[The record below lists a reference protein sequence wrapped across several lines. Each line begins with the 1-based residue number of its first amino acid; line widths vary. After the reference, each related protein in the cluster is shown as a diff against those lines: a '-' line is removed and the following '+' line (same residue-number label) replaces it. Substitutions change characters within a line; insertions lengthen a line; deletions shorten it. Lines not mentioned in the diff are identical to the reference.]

1 VSRQA
6 SLATLGGRV
15 ESHGK
20 AAERVIVERL
30 RAALPAPEFGLYPNA
45 EWLGPMR
52 EGGPARDGEADLVV
66 VHEEMGILV
75 LEVKSGTPSRDGQGR
90 WWIGGHELSRDPFKQ
105 ASDSKHQ
112 LVRKLQALPDWP
124 PRTEPRAGHAIA
136 LPDVDLA
143 SLPGGHVL
151 LGADAPRELVLDAE
165 ALETADSIRRWVD
178 GAYNYWLGDGTRGA
192 PFGAN
197 GVRLVDEILAP
208 TWSLHRLVRGRI
220 EDDRAELLAAS
231 SEQAIILNHTKRL
244 RRLEVVGPAGSG
256 KSMLAA
262 EKARRLAREGYRTL
276 LLCFNQRL
284 ATNLM
289 RELADTPAPAP
300 GALGPT
306 GLDVTT
312 FHRLCERLGT
322 EAGVLPT
329 RPAPIPQA
337 WWDETLPAAA
347 EAATDAL
354 PNARYH
360 AIVVDEGQDFEAR
373 WFDLLERLLVDPGDV
388 FWVFHD
394 PGQALIRTDVAAG
407 LGFERLDLF
416 ENHRNPG
423 SIAELAA
430 RFYRGG
436 EEPTAFR
443 ETERRYT
450 IIGAEPGQP
459 TLEALRKT
467 LHRLIEVEK
476 VAPFRIAVLSGARAD
491 ASEVWRHRRFGNAFL
506 ENAALHDDGTSR
518 GLAPEDVPDEPD
530 EVLFETIRRFKGM
543 EREVV
548 VLVELPTEG
557 ERLDELL
564 YVGLTRATTELVVI
578 APSELAAR
586 RFG

>member
-1 VSRQA
+1 
-6 SLATLGGRV
+6 V

-20 AAERVIVERL
+20 AAERVVVERL
-30 RAALPAPEFGLYPNA
+30 RAALPSPEFRLYPNA

-52 EGGPARDGEADLVV
+52 DGGPARDGEADLVV

-75 LEVKSGTPSRDGQGR
+75 LEVKSGTPSRDHDGR

-112 LVRKLQALPDWP
+112 LVRKLGALPDWP

-143 SLPGGHVL
+143 SLPPGHVF
-151 LGADAPRELVLDAE
+151 LGADAPRELVLDAQ
-165 ALETADSIRRWVD
+165 ALETPDSIRRWVD
-178 GAYNYWLGDGTRGA
+178 GAYAYWLGDGTRGA
-192 PFGAN
+192 PLGAL
-197 GVRLVDEILAP
+197 GLRVIDEILAP

-231 SEQAIILNHTKRL
+231 SEQALILNRTRRI

-262 EKARRLAREGYRTL
+262 EKARLLAREGYRTL
-276 LLCFNQRL
+276 LVCFNQRL
-284 ATNLM
+284 ATSLI
-289 RELADTPAPAP
+289 RELAEAHAPAP

-347 EAATDAL
+347 DAAIDAL

-373 WFDLLERLLVDPGDV
+373 WFDLLERLLIDPNDV

-394 PGQALIRTDVAAG
+394 PGQALIRTDVVAG
-407 LGFERLDLF
+407 LGFERHELF

-459 TLEALRKT
+459 TRDALRKT
-467 LHRLIEVEK
+467 LHRLIEEER

-491 ASEVWRHRRFGNAFL
+491 ASEVWRHRRFGNACL

-578 APSELAAR
+578 APPELVR
-586 RFG
+586 RLG